1 MLRWI
6 CILLIAALA
15 GCGKD
20 RATPS
25 TAPASAPASQ
35 AKDRATPSTAPAS
48 APASQ
53 ASALTPFKI
62 AAPDAVLLVTGGTH
76 GRLELC
82 DCPDTLPGGLSRR
95 AGLIAAYRK
104 AYPAAMLLD
113 TGDVLSYEPQA
124 AANRY
129 VLVGYRM
136 LGYDVVVLGDH
147 EWSALGAGLA
157 GLLRASPMTYL
168 STSATADSAELPVV
182 REIVHQTPAG
192 KLAILSHLG
201 PDTLLFAPH
210 KATEKLKLDAIE
222 ATLARAA
229 RLKATGCA
237 VILIAHVTEVELDEL
252 KISDA
257 VDLVIQANVTHS
269 QPRPRA
275 MAGRPILKVG
285 GTDHVGVVA
294 LKLREGR
301 IAEMDF
307 RLEVVTEDWPA
318 DERLLKLFQA
328 YVREVDTQ
336 PASK

>member
-6 CILLIAALA
+6 CILLTAALG
-15 GCGKD
+15 GCGKYS
-20 RATPS
+20 ALTPPPP
-25 TAPASAPASQ
+25 TSAPASQ
-35 AKDRATPSTAPAS
+35 PSAIR
-48 APASQ
+48 
-53 ASALTPFKI
+53 PFKI

-76 GRLELC
+76 GRLESC
-82 DCPDTLPGGLSRR
+82 DCPDTLPGGGLSRR

-104 AYPAAMLLD
+104 AHPAAMLLD

-229 RLKATGCA
+229 RLKAAGCA

-285 GTDHVGVVA
+285 GTDHVGAVA

-328 YVREVDTQ
+328 YVREVTTQ